1 MRLASLLKWQFMLQE
16 VAKGSSAF
24 LKVKMGWDGVG
35 SSWSWKRSEISSK
48 PWLGKEWHVQ
58 HHFQRSPGLLVM
70 ELTLAL
76 VPILMA
82 KKVHRH
88 MWKFCAKA
96 SVARRRRVSP
106 PPPHPMVSLRKDHC
120 VRPKKGKKQFRTV
133 HSLGKDLSECWG
145 LDEVMGVSRLP
156 KMATQSHPN
165 TRGKPECSK
174 VYAHASA
181 QSNISIG
188 YQLTSKEDTFSLLS
202 LWRSQLEKLKAD
214 MDRALCCVSEWL
226 LLFRP
231 GSKPSGIRRKRKK
244 DTKKKMGRLRWVP
257 KIVKPKPSASNPEL
271 AVFPKMGSMSKK
283 IFDDSERSLVTPE
296 TTGGVSSLVGFGKP
310 DTEMIL
316 EVRKGPP
323 ESIGCIPA
331 VSKIAGGSPFSLVVP
346 ALVSMVSQSEQS
358 SRADFSSLV
367 LRPKS

>member
-1 MRLASLLKWQFMLQE
+1 
-16 VAKGSSAF
+16 
-24 LKVKMGWDGVG
+24 
-35 SSWSWKRSEISSK
+35 
-48 PWLGKEWHVQ
+48 
-58 HHFQRSPGLLVM
+58 
-70 ELTLAL
+70 
-76 VPILMA
+76 
-82 KKVHRH
+82 
-88 MWKFCAKA
+88 
-96 SVARRRRVSP
+96 
-106 PPPHPMVSLRKDHC
+106 MVSLRKDHC